1 MPEQSLGQLTAY
13 LGADIRQMRQ
23 SMDRAERML
32 HEYERTTDRRL
43 DKAEARWKTYGRRVQ
58 GYASN
63 MRSSIMSLQGAL
75 VGLGGVLVIRKTL
88 TSFSELEQGL
98 IEVQKTTGMADAE
111 IAQLKEQ
118 VHKIGQE
125 VPVATTRLLE
135 IAGAAGQ
142 LGVKGV
148 KNVRLFT
155 ETLAKMEVAS
165 DVVGAEGAKALA
177 RLLNT
182 AGESMN
188 KVDQLGSVIVA
199 LGNNAA
205 ASESEIIKMAS
216 EIGRAT
222 AAFEVSSDQAVA
234 YGAALKSMGARAELS
249 GSAIGR
255 MMIMIEKASISG
267 GKQLQKLANMA
278 GMTANEFTSAF
289 EKDAAGA
296 LNALL
301 RGMNRMVTKEGR
313 KAVGLLDDLGL
324 KGMEVVKGITPLISN
339 IEELDNAFNIANDE
353 MEDSNALTREAFEA
367 SKSFSSQMQMT
378 WNAVDKVASEI
389 GKALAPAIVDM
400 TKDFRDWVSE
410 NDKFIKQDIPNEIE
424 NMADRVLDLKDSM
437 SDLVN
442 SSEFQTFMDNWEMI
456 AGAAI
461 GYRLGGWKG
470 AITMAA
476 GADIFS
482 RAKDIASETG
492 QDATDP
498 KVLAQVLGFTD
509 SAASH
514 SGRWQI
520 DPRAEHPDADRLR
533 RFRREQEKNQK
544 LLDLHRNPD
553 YGLDDLNSDKNGNGG
568 GGESEKERL
577 ARIKAHEEEMDRLL
591 DITRYRISRENKLEK
606 EAAEERKSIR
616 EEFSDKYEAITT
628 DRFEREREQV
638 RKNVERF
645 KQAQIDEVKIAE
657 YRAARMAEIN
667 EEERE
672 ANMPQSQGDPTSWEN
687 VKNMGFIEQ
696 LQTGASAGF
705 EQIERDAMNFAEA
718 SKTVVVGAFEEMSDA
733 LTDFIMKGKADWR
746 DFTTSILSMISK
758 ILIRSAMVQAA
769 SAVAGAADGAVM
781 QGGRMTGFAQGGV
794 VSQPTIFPMANGTGL
809 MGEEGPEAIMP
820 LSRTSSGELGVKIDE
835 RGDKDKK
842 SKKVEQHFHINV
854 QTGPDGK
861 IAQESM
867 QQMQRRLARTTKQAQ
882 MKEQ

>member
-1 MPEQSLGQLTAY
+1 MPG
-13 LGADIRQMRQ
+13 IRLNIDASQARQ
-23 SMDRAERML
+23 AERTAKGAFSGIGQSAKETENKVDRMGRAL
-32 HEYERTTDRRL
+32 GMERYANALRGSASKVDRSL
-43 DKAEARWKTYGRRVQ
+43 ASMRRGVNNLI
-58 GYASN
+58 GKVV
-63 MRSSIMSLQGAL
+63 SLQGAL
-75 VGLGGVLVIRKTL
+75 VGLGGALVIRKTL
-88 TSFSELEQGL
+88 ISFSELEQGL

-111 IAQLKEQ
+111 IAQLKTQIHE
-118 VHKIGQE
+118 IGQE

-165 DVVGAEGAKALA
+165 DIVGAEGAKALA

-182 AGESMN
+182 AGESMD
-188 KVDQLGSVIVA
+188 KVDELGSVIVA

-205 ASESEIIKMAS
+205 ASESEIVKMAS

-222 AAFEVSSDQAVA
+222 AAFEVSSDQVVA

-267 GKQLQKLANMA
+267 GEQLQKLANMA
-278 GMTANEFTSAF
+278 GMTANKFRSAF
-289 EKDAAGA
+289 EKDAASA

-301 RGMNRMVTKEGR
+301 RGMNRMVTDEGR
-313 KAVGLLDDLGL
+313 KAVGLLGDLGL
-324 KGMEVVKGITPLISN
+324 NSMEVVKGITPLISN

-378 WNAVDKVASEI
+378 WNAVDKVAAEV

-400 TKDFRDWVSE
+400 TKDFRDWVDE

-509 SAASH
+509 SAASP

-544 LLDLHRNPD
+544 LLDLYRNPD
-553 YGLDDLNSDKNGNGG
+553 YGLDDLNPDKNGNSGNSGNGGNGGG

-577 ARIKAHEEEMDRLL
+577 ARINAEHEENLRLL
-591 DITRYRISRENKLEK
+591 DAISYKTALANQQETEK
-606 EAAEERKSIR
+606 QKRL
-616 EEFSDKYEAITT
+616 EEFEKKYSNAYQNMIEKHDTWVDGAKAGFDEYANSAMNTMQQVNNIVYSSFRSMEDSLVDFVMTGKFEWRDMVNSMLEDWTRLMVRQSVTGPLAKAGSSMLSSLFSSYMGGGTT
-628 DRFEREREQV
+628 SGGLSTSSNFISSSGGHL
-638 RKNVERF
+638 N
-645 KQAQIDEVKIAE
+645 AYASGGL
-657 YRAARMAEIN
+657 IN
-667 EEERE
+667 EPVFGMGQKTGENYLIGESGPEYVTPARQ
-672 ANMPQSQGDPTSWEN
+672 MQSQSPPPITVQVIN
-687 VKNMGFIEQ
+687 K
-696 LQTGASAGF
+696 TG
-705 EQIERDAMNFAEA
+705 E
-718 SKTVVVGAFEEMSDA
+718 
-733 LTDFIMKGKADWR
+733 KADAKQGQTKW
-746 DFTTSILSMISK
+746 DGEKWVMSIVLDAANRNKGGFGKNLS
-758 ILIRSAMVQAA
+758 AA
-769 SAVAGAADGAVM
+769 LQK
-781 QGGRMTGFAQGGV
+781 QG
-794 VSQPTIFPMANGTGL
+794 
-809 MGEEGPEAIMP
+809 
-820 LSRTSSGELGVKIDE
+820 
-835 RGDKDKK
+835 
-842 SKKVEQHFHINV
+842 
-854 QTGPDGK
+854 
-861 IAQESM
+861 
-867 QQMQRRLARTTKQAQ
+867 
-882 MKEQ
+882 